1 MRHILLF
8 IAFFILM
15 LMYSCD
21 PCKNLDCVA
30 SNFYG
35 QFRIVNAANGQDLLF
50 GPNRIYDKNQ
60 IRFYS
65 LKGADT
71 TYFESGTTQYSGTG
85 YDSILYVH
93 FFPNPDVAF
102 MRLSNGDIDT
112 LNITYQSRQTKCCGT
127 IKEIKNF
134 RFNNAVDLPGQ
145 GNQELKK

>member
-1 MRHILLF
+1 MRNISIFLSFIIMILV
-8 IAFFILM
+8 
-15 LMYSCD
+15 YSCD

-35 QFRIVNAANGQDLLF
+35 QFRIVSAANGQDLLF
-50 GPNRIYDKNQ
+50 GPHKIYNINQ
-60 IRFYS
+60 VRFYS
-65 LKGADT
+65 FNGADT
-71 TYFESGTTQYSGTG
+71 TYFESGTTKLSGTG

-93 FFPNPDVAF
+93 FFPNPDVAY

-134 RFNNAVDLPGQ
+134 RFNNTVDSPGQ
-145 GNQELKK
+145 GTQELKK